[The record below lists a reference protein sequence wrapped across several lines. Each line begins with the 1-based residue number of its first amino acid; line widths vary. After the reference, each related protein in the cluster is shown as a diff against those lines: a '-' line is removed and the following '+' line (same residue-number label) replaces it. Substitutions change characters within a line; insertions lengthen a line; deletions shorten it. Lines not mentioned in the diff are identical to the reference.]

1 MSARQPSRFEGAPSS
16 PGRAPATWWKG
27 SPPAHPE
34 HLRSS
39 VPCRAA
45 CPVDTNAGG
54 YVSLV
59 AQGYWDE
66 AYALLRRTNPFA
78 SICGRVCAAPCERV
92 CRRTVIDAPIQIRA
106 LKRFVNERRGVE
118 SGQPFEEI
126 RRVVQPPRP
135 STDRPGVVA
144 ILGAGPAG
152 LACAHDLALM
162 GHRVTVYDAAPV
174 AGGMMRLGVPEHRL
188 PRAVLQ
194 AEVDFIEF
202 LGVDIRLGVDIGRDV
217 TFASLASTH
226 DAVFIAVGCR
236 KDAQIGVPG
245 SNLDGVLTAVSFLAN
260 VNIGIPVEV
269 GDRVVVI
276 GGGNVA
282 YDVARTARRFGD
294 ISSLDRKRHQ
304 LALDAAVVAARV
316 LGRKVTMVTV
326 ESRDEMPADSR
337 VIEEGLE
344 EGIHLVNQRSLK
356 TILSDRGRVRAIET
370 LRVHRLFDTQGHFAP
385 ALEPGT
391 EEEIPCDTV
400 ITAIGQIADVSFLG
414 EEHGLE
420 LNPQRTIRVDT
431 KTLATSRP
439 GIYAGG
445 DVAFGPRILIEAVAD
460 GLRAAR
466 SIDTQLTGRS
476 DSPRRQHLRKLPVFG
491 PEHPFAR
498 GDHEKLPRRSVSL
511 IPVESRS
518 LRAEVEAVLSE
529 EDARAEGS
537 RCLHCWVEPTFSP
550 GASQG
555 SECLACGGC
564 ADVCPEQCIRLIP
577 LPATDDR
584 AAVVALVTDEAAC
597 SRCGLCARRCPA
609 GVISMTASYQQE
621 EVDLVRLADQV
632 F

>member
-1 MSARQPSRFEGAPSS
+1 MPVTQPPELEGGRSGSR
-16 PGRAPATWWKG
+16 RAPATWWKG
-27 SPPAHPE
+27 SSPAHPE

-54 YVSLV
+54 YVSLI

-92 CRRTVIDAPIQIRA
+92 CRRAVIDAPIQVRA
-106 LKRFVNERRGVE
+106 LKRVVNERLGVE
-118 SGQPFEEI
+118 SDRAFRDI
-126 RRVVQPPRP
+126 RRVVHPPRP
-135 STDRPGVVA
+135 SADRPGTVA
-144 ILGAGPAG
+144 ILGGGPAG

-162 GHRVTVYDAAPV
+162 GHRVTVYEGAPI

-194 AEVDFIEF
+194 SEVDFIEF

-217 TFASLASTH
+217 TFASLAATH

-245 SNLDGVLTAVSFLAN
+245 ADVDGVLTAVSFLAN
-260 VNIGIPVEV
+260 VNIGIPIEV
-269 GDRVVVI
+269 GERVVVI

-316 LGRKVTMVTV
+316 LGRKVTMVTL
-326 ESRDEMPADSR
+326 ESREEMPADSR

-356 TILSDRGRVRAIET
+356 RILSDRGRVRAIET
-370 LRVHRLFDTQGHFAP
+370 LRVRRLFDTQRRFAP
-385 ALEPGT
+385 DLEPGT

-400 ITAIGQIADVSFLG
+400 ITAIGQVADVSFLG
-414 EEHGLE
+414 DDHGLD
-420 LNPQRTIRVDT
+420 LQPQGTLRVDP

-466 SIDTQLTGRS
+466 AIDTQLTGRT
-476 DSPRRQHLRKLPVFG
+476 DPPRRQYVRKLPLFG
-491 PEHPFAR
+491 PQHPFAR
-498 GDHEKLPRRSVSL
+498 GDHEKLPPRRVPV

-529 EDARAEGS
+529 DDARAEGS
-537 RCLHCWVEPTFSP
+537 RCLHCWVEPTFNQ

-555 SECLACGGC
+555 SECVACSGC
-564 ADVCPEQCIRLIP
+564 ADVCPEHCIKLIP
-577 LPATDDR
+577 LAQADGRAPA
-584 AAVVALVTDEAAC
+584 VALVTDEAAC
-597 SRCGLCARRCPA
+597 SRCGLCARRCPTGA
-609 GVISMTASYQQE
+609 ISMAASYQE
-621 EVDLVRLADQV
+621 GEVDLARLADQV

>member
-1 MSARQPSRFEGAPSS
+1 M
-16 PGRAPATWWKG
+16 
-27 SPPAHPE
+27 
-34 HLRSS
+34 
-39 VPCRAA
+39 
-45 CPVDTNAGG
+45 
-54 YVSLV
+54 SLV

-92 CRRTVIDAPIQIRA
+92 CRRAVLDAPIQIRA
-106 LKRFVNERRGVE
+106 LKRFVNERLGVE
-118 SGQPFEEI
+118 SGRPFQEI
-126 RRVVQPPRP
+126 RRVVHPPRP
-135 STDRPGVVA
+135 ATDRPGTVA

-162 GHRVTVYDAAPV
+162 GHRVTVYDGAPV

-188 PRAVLQ
+188 PRAVIQ

-202 LGVDIRLGVDIGRDV
+202 LGVDIRLGVDVGRDV
-217 TFASLASTH
+217 TFASLAATH

-245 SNLDGVLTAVSFLAN
+245 SNLEGVLTAVTFLAN
-260 VNIGIPVEV
+260 VNIGIPIEV

-294 ISSLDRKRHQ
+294 ISSSDRKRHQ

-316 LGRKVTMVTV
+316 LGRKVTMVTM
-326 ESRDEMPADSR
+326 ESRAEMPADSR

-344 EGIHLVNQRSLK
+344 EGIHLVNQRGLK
-356 TILSDRGRVRAIET
+356 AILSDRGRVRAIET
-370 LRVHRLFDTQGHFAP
+370 LRVRRLFDQEGRFAP
-385 ALEPGT
+385 DLEPGT

-414 EEHGLE
+414 DDHGLE
-420 LNPQRTIRVDT
+420 LNPQRTIRVDQA
-431 KTLATSRP
+431 TLETSRP
-439 GIYAGG
+439 GVYAGG
-445 DVAFGPRILIEAVAD
+445 DIAFGPRIMIEAVAD

-476 DSPRRQHLRKLPVFG
+476 DSPRRTYIRKLPIFG
-491 PEHPFAR
+491 LEHPFAR
-498 GDHEKLPRRSVSL
+498 GDHEKLPPRRAPL

-529 EDARAEGS
+529 DDAQAEGS
-537 RCLHCWVEPTFSP
+537 RCLHCWVEPTFD
-550 GASQG
+550 AAAARG
-555 SECLACGGC
+555 SECVACGAC
-564 ADVCPEQCIRLIP
+564 ADVCPEHCIKLVP
-577 LPATDDR
+577 LARVDGHTG
-584 AAVVALVTDEAAC
+584 AVALVTDEAAC
-597 SRCGLCARRCPA
+597 SRCGLCARRCPT
-609 GVISMTASYQQE
+609 GVISMAASYQQG

>member
-1 MSARQPSRFEGAPSS
+1 MSASNPPHVESGRSGLEGTS
-16 PGRAPATWWKG
+16 ATWWKG
-27 SPPAHPE
+27 RPLAQPE
-34 HLRSS
+34 HLRSG

-45 CPVDTNAGG
+45 CPVDTAAGG

-59 AQGYWDE
+59 GHGLYDE

-78 SICGRVCAAPCERV
+78 SICGRVCAAPCERA
-92 CRRTVIDAPIQIRA
+92 CRRAIIDAPIHIRA
-106 LKRFVNERRGVE
+106 LKRFVNERLGVE
-118 SGQPFEEI
+118 SGRPFEEI
-126 RRVVQPPRP
+126 RKVVQPPRP
-135 STDRPGVVA
+135 ATDRPGTVA
-144 ILGAGPAG
+144 IIGAGPAG

-162 GHRVTVYDAAPV
+162 GHRVTVYDGAPV

-194 AEVDFIEF
+194 SEVDFIEF

-217 TFASLASTH
+217 TFASLAATH

-236 KDAQIGVPG
+236 KDAQVGVPG
-245 SNLDGVLTAVSFLAN
+245 ADLDGVLTAVSFLAN

-269 GDRVVVI
+269 GERVVVI

-294 ISSLDRKRHQ
+294 ISQSDRKRHQ

-316 LGRKVTMVTV
+316 LGRKVTMVTL
-326 ESRDEMPADSR
+326 ESREEMPADAR
-337 VIEEGLE
+337 VIEEGIE
-344 EGIHLVNQRSLK
+344 EGIQPVNRRALK

-370 LRVHRLFDTQGHFAP
+370 LRVRRLFDDEGRFAP
-385 ALEPGT
+385 ELEPGT

-414 EEHGLE
+414 EDHGLE
-420 LNPQRTIRVDT
+420 LMPARTIRVDPT
-431 KTLATSRP
+431 TLATSRP
-439 GIYAGG
+439 GVYAGG

-466 SIDTQLTGRS
+466 SIDAQLTGRS
-476 DSPRRQHLRKLPVFG
+476 DSPRRLHLRTLPNFG
-491 PEHPFAR
+491 PELPFAR
-498 GDHEKLPRRSVSL
+498 GDHERLPPRDVSL

-537 RCLHCWVEPTFSP
+537 R
-550 GASQG
+550 
-555 SECLACGGC
+555 
-564 ADVCPEQCIRLIP
+564 
-577 LPATDDR
+577 
-584 AAVVALVTDEAAC
+584 
-597 SRCGLCARRCPA
+597 
-609 GVISMTASYQQE
+609 
-621 EVDLVRLADQV
+621 
-632 F
+632 